1 LKLSFF
7 ILSKR
12 SRKKREGDY
21 NLKTKKILIL
31 GAGAAGT
38 IVANKLARDLRREI
52 ARDEVEITI
61 LDKSDMNINQAGFT
75 FVPFGFYTPDDIRR
89 PRRKLIS
96 PRVKAIFGEDGE
108 VARVDLENREVTVKS
123 GKKYFYDYLL
133 IATGCTQDVESVPGL
148 SKDFNTFYTSLEDT
162 LRLKE
167 SLQALSKGKI
177 VVLTIK
183 MPIPCPGAPA
193 KFTVLLDDYL
203 RYVKRAR
210 ENFDITFLWPIPTV
224 GPPPY
229 NSNITKAFEERKIN
243 DVREFKFSEIDAE
256 KKEVVSADGERIKY
270 DFLVTIPPHKGI
282 KALYDSGITDENG
295 WVPADKY
302 TLQYK
307 KSETEKHDEVYV
319 AGDAGPLEILK
330 TGVTAHYQAFTVA
343 QNLIYD
349 VLGTGDK
356 VHYLGNVGCP
366 YVGSTLTPDSRG
378 KAFLAV
384 WSYGLKPRPFVPTE
398 AGWYFYRMY
407 YYIYWD
413 LTVKA
418 II

>member
-1 LKLSFF
+1 LK
-7 ILSKR
+7 
-12 SRKKREGDY
+12 E
-21 NLKTKKILIL
+21 KKILIL

-38 IVANKLARDLRREI
+38 IVANKLARELRREI
-52 ARDEVEITI
+52 AKDEVSITI
-61 LDKSDMNINQAGFT
+61 LDKNDMNVNQAGFT
-75 FVPFGFYTPDDIRR
+75 FIPFGFYTPDDIRR

-96 PRVKAIFGEDGE
+96 PRVRSVFGENGE
-108 VARVDLENREVTVKS
+108 ITRVDLSNREVTVKS
-123 GKKYFYDYLL
+123 GRKYSYDYLL

-148 SKDFNTFYTSLEDT
+148 SKDFNTFYTSLDDA
-162 LRLKE
+162 LKLKE
-167 SLQALSKGKI
+167 LLESMSKGKI
-177 VVLTIK
+177 VILTVK
-183 MPIPCPGAPA
+183 MPIPCPGAPG
-193 KFTVLLDDYL
+193 KFTILLDDYL
-203 RYVKRAR
+203 RHVKRAR
-210 ENFDITFLWPIPTV
+210 DNFDITFLWPDPSV

-229 NSNITKAFEERKIN
+229 NSNLTEAFKERKIN
-243 DVREFKFSEIDAE
+243 DVRKFKLSEIDAD
-256 KKEVVSADGERIKY
+256 KKEVVSAAGERIKY
-270 DFLVTIPPHKGI
+270 DLLISIPPHKGI

-302 TLQYK
+302 TLQYS
-307 KSETEKHDEVYV
+307 KSPTERYDEVYV

-330 TGVTAHYQAFTVA
+330 TGVTAHYQAFTAA

-349 VLGTGDK
+349 VLGTGDRAR
-356 VHYLGNVGCP
+356 YLGNVGCP
-366 YVGSTLTPDSRG
+366 YVGSSLTSESRG

-384 WSYGLKPRPFVPTE
+384 WSYGLNPRPFVPTE